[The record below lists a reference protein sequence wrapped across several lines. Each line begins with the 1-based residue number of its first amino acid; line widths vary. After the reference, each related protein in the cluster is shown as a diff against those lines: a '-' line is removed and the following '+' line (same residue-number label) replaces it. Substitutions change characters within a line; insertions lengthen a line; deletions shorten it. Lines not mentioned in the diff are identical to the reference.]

1 MKKHLLTL
9 AVLVFISGLVSGQL
23 TRTGERV
30 ILFHGIIID
39 AGTNDPLPNSQ
50 IFINKIF
57 ASVSN
62 NEGKFAFYVN
72 KLDTITFRS
81 LGYKPA
87 VVCIS
92 DTLKGKEYIAGI
104 FMHTDTLT
112 VPTVVIMPRIASLKS
127 DILRP
132 QITNNKELDN
142 AKYNLEVSAYQGRV
156 IQGKLGDPAMNY
168 EMLRQQQKADA
179 YSKGQIPPDRILGL
193 SPLLLIPAA
202 YLLINGLP
210 EKPVMVRP
218 VITDYETDMIFN
230 KYLESIREK

>member
-9 AVLVFISGLVSGQL
+9 AVLLFISGSSYGQL

-30 ILFHGIIID
+30 ILFHGMIID

-50 IFINKIF
+50 IFINRVF

-62 NEGKFAFYVN
+62 NDGKFAFYVN
-72 KLDTITFRS
+72 KLDTVTFRS

-87 VVCIS
+87 IVCIS
-92 DTLKGKEYIAGI
+92 DTLRGKEFIAGI

-112 VPTVVIMPRIASLKS
+112 VPTVIIMPRIASLRS

-132 QITNNKELDN
+132 QTFDKELDN

-218 VITDYETDMIFN
+218 VITDYEAEMIYS
-230 KYLESIREK
+230 KYLESIRDK

>member
-1 MKKHLLTL
+1 
-9 AVLVFISGLVSGQL
+9 
-23 TRTGERV
+23 
-30 ILFHGIIID
+30 
-39 AGTNDPLPNSQ
+39 
-50 IFINKIF
+50 
-57 ASVSN
+57 
-62 NEGKFAFYVN
+62 
-72 KLDTITFRS
+72 
-81 LGYKPA
+81 
-87 VVCIS
+87 
-92 DTLKGKEYIAGI
+92 
-104 FMHTDTLT
+104 
-112 VPTVVIMPRIASLKS
+112 MPRIASLKS

-210 EKPVMVRP
+210 EKPVLVPP